1 VLCDPQCSTRSYLK
15 SFDNEF
21 GLRDDIERQQAGQKQ
36 CECYCWEAGSLIFE
50 RGQPHQRRQS
60 AGSHDSGG
68 LEKQQTSGTYHI
80 QGETYEKG
88 KIDKGE
94 LLACYHAFQAHGT
107 Q

>member
-1 VLCDPQCSTRSYLK
+1 VLCDPQCSTRNYLK

-68 LEKQQTSGTYHI
+68 LEKQQTSGT
-80 QGETYEKG
+80 
-88 KIDKGE
+88 
-94 LLACYHAFQAHGT
+94 
-107 Q
+107 